1 MDNEENLDLLDL
13 DDGTNDSLPDVA
25 PLVAPRPKK
34 PWLLLG
40 VGLAIIVLATYVI
53 VRTVGND
60 SLSSMEI
67 DLDSPAVVV
76 DGDVAP
82 LQPKVEPTK
91 APVKEQQPAPQP
103 VEKTAPVA
111 AEPVVPVRVVEDRKD
126 VTFNPD
132 KVTSQPKP
140 AAQKTV
146 SAPKPVAKTSAN
158 TWYVQLGSYSSRALA
173 EKGERQ
179 LRSAHSGLFEG
190 QQTTILAAV
199 LKNGSTTYRLR
210 VVFNNQQDAN
220 SFCRNAKSDG
230 LECYVAK

>member
-1 MDNEENLDLLDL
+1 MNNDENLDLLDL

-34 PWLLLG
+34 PWLLFG
-40 VGLAIIVLATYVI
+40 VGVAIIVLATYVI

-60 SLSSMEI
+60 SSSSMEI

-82 LQPKVEPTK
+82 LQPKVEP
-91 APVKEQQPAPQP
+91 APALVKEEQPAPQP
-103 VEKTAPVA
+103 VEKVAPVA
-111 AEPVVPVRVVEDRKD
+111 EQVVPVRVVEDRKE
-126 VTFNPD
+126 VTFNPN
-132 KVTSQPKP
+132 KATSQPKP
-140 AAQKTV
+140 AAKKTV

-210 VVFNNQQDAN
+210 VVFGNKNEADG
-220 SFCRNAKSDG
+220 FCRNAKSDG
-230 LECYVAK
+230 LDCYVAK